1 VKLATL
7 HKNLLRHLFLLIV
20 GLVLASPLI
29 YLVFGTFKS
38 NEEFFSSTR
47 LLPEHFNFTAYTEG
61 WKANGQFSFTTF
73 FGNTFLLTIPV
84 VIATVLSCSLV
95 AYGFARFKFRLNRPL
110 FSLMIATMM
119 LPNTVI
125 MVPRYIIFNNFGWLN
140 SYLPFYATAVCAC
153 YPFYIFLFIQFLR
166 GLPKSLDESAHLDG
180 YGPWRI
186 FFYILFPLS
195 KPALF
200 SVGLLQLIATWN
212 DFFNPL
218 IYINSVR
225 KYPLSLALRMSLDL
239 GTDVLWANLLA
250 MCLLSILPLVI
261 IFFSAQQY
269 FVEGIAT
276 TGIKG

>member
-1 VKLATL
+1 VAK
-7 HKNLLRHLFLLIV
+7 
-20 GLVLASPLI
+20 
-29 YLVFGTFKS
+29 
-38 NEEFFSSTR
+38 
-47 LLPEHFNFTAYTEG
+47 
-61 WKANGQFSFTTF
+61 
-73 FGNTFLLTIPV
+73 
-84 VIATVLSCSLV
+84 IATVISCSLV
-95 AYGFARFKFRLNRPL
+95 GYGFARFKFRLNRPF

-119 LPNTVI
+119 LPNAVI
-125 MVPRYIIFNNFGWLN
+125 MVPRYITFNNFGWLN

-180 YGPWRI
+180 CGPWRI
-186 FFYILFPLS
+186 FFYILFPLM

-276 TGIKG
+276 TGLKG